1 LKSGFIA
8 IVGPPNVGKSTLLN
22 RMLGEKVAI
31 VSPRPQTT
39 RTQIKGILNLPAAQL
54 VFIDTPGIHLPHH
67 LLGENLVKMAV
78 KSLKDV
84 DLRLFVVDASLSAG
98 EDDKRV
104 AGHLEHSE
112 GPVLLVLNKIDKF
125 EAIDPA
131 ILESYQSL
139 LKFEKTVLVSARSGA
154 GQEDFLKAIVELL
167 PEGPQ
172 FYDPEEFTDQTERV
186 LAAELIREQV
196 IRYTG
201 DELPHSVAVKIEE
214 FKDRP
219 EVTYIRA
226 HLFVERD
233 SQQGIVVGAGGRKI
247 KEIGQ
252 NARLAIE
259 EMTGRKV
266 YLDLQVKVL
275 KNWRKD
281 ALTLKRLGYAVD

>member
-1 LKSGFIA
+1 M
-8 IVGPPNVGKSTLLN
+8 GPPNVGKSTLLN
-22 RMLGEKVAI
+22 RLLGEKVAI

-39 RTQIKGILNLPAAQL
+39 RTQIKGILNLSDAQL

-67 LLGENLVKMAV
+67 LLGENLVRMAV

-84 DLRLFVVDASLSAG
+84 DLRLFVVDASQRAS

-112 GPVLLVLNKIDKF
+112 GSVVLVLNKIDKF
-125 EAIDPA
+125 EAINPE

-154 GQEDFLKAIVELL
+154 GHEEFLKAVIELL